1 MSRKFGR
8 GLEWPSTP
16 VSAHEIAPHKY
27 VWNTWDDSYRDAPD
41 YDTFKAGIPYKQG
54 EVIWVQYGNAA
65 KRAIIV
71 RVGYERDGVFAN
83 RREVYKVALETAKG
97 MWSKIWYKTY
107 PGLVQ
112 RGYQLAGLAP
122 EMPTK

>member
-8 GLEWPSTP
+8 GLIWPATP
-16 VSAHEIAPHKY
+16 VSAHEIAPHRY
-27 VWNTWDDSYRDAPD
+27 LWTDADDSWRNAPD
-41 YDTFKAGIPYKQG
+41 YKTFKAGIPYKQG
-54 EVIWVQYGNAA
+54 EVIWVQYGDKA

-71 RVGYERDGVFAN
+71 SVLSERTYHGD
-83 RREVYKVALETAKG
+83 RREVYHVALETTKG
-97 MWSKIWYKTY
+97 MWSKVWYKTY

-122 EMPTK
+122 EMPA